1 MNIGCSSAGVSPDSS
16 MNGGL
21 WEKRADPGLDARR
34 SAMGVTPVG
43 EASGGVGVSV
53 EDVSTREGEEVLRV
67 KEAEDVRLCFP
78 ELSLRDGP
86 PNAEMKESTG
96 EARGLESGCYS
107 RDKFYRLPRERTM
120 MS

>member
-1 MNIGCSSAGVSPDSS
+1 

-21 WEKRADPGLDARR
+21 WEKSVDPGRDPRR
-34 SAMGVTPVG
+34 SPMGVTPVG

-53 EDVSTREGEEVLRV
+53 EDVSNREGEEVLRV
-67 KEAEDVRLCFP
+67 NDAEDVRLCFP

-86 PNAEMKESTG
+86 PNAEIKESTG
-96 EARGLESGCYS
+96 EARGPPLESGSYC
-107 RDKFYRLPRERTM
+107 RDKLYGLPRERTM